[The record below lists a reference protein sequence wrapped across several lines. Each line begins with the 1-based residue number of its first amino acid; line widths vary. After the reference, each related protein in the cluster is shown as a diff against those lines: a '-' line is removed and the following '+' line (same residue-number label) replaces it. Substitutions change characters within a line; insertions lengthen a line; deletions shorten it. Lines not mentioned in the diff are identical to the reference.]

1 MEDLQWRDLSV
12 LSIVGREEKPN
23 AEPGSERNPLAPSDN
38 GHNRLF
44 KCLEC
49 GKRFPSHARLA
60 RHLYVCHRAL
70 IEGIAE
76 TKGQVALGT
85 RTIPI
90 SQTTSQVRVSSEWAD
105 DTAGVR
111 RSSVDHIYRFL
122 VVRLK
127 NVLSGWCLL
136 VWGKMSRRI
145 CSLAMILSYL
155 SLWIS
160 PSFVWGSMNV

>member
-1 MEDLQWRDLSV
+1 MPSES
-12 LSIVGREEKPN
+12 
-23 AEPGSERNPLAPSDN
+23 SERNPLTPSDS

-70 IEGIAE
+70 IEGIE

-90 SQTTSQVRVSSEWAD
+90 SQTTSQVSVYSEAK
-105 DTAGVR
+105 AKFFFNLM
-111 RSSVDHIYRFL
+111 S
-122 VVRLK
+122 
-127 NVLSGWCLL
+127 LL
-136 VWGKMSRRI
+136 NLNI
-145 CSLAMILSYL
+145 QLDSL
-155 SLWIS
+155 
-160 PSFVWGSMNV
+160 